1 MLYIFTVSFILR
13 GPGHFYTGA
22 TKISLVFANSGVY
35 VAKGSG
41 KYCFRQKKMSLRRLS
56 FHSCMLYVQHVNI
69 LRQ

>member
-13 GPGHFYTGA
+13 GHGHFYTGA

-35 VAKGSG
+35 AAKGSR
-41 KYCFRQKKMSLRRLS
+41 KYCFRQKMSLRRLS